1 MDKKLEKLKKILSK
15 LGLDEEKQKEILDI
29 VNSDDKD
36 VEEDDAKIVEEEQ
49 VEETPAEESSPEGDG
64 DAPSEEPDPVDPPEA
79 PVEEPTPVEEPP
91 VEESSPLPD
100 GITEVDPNTLGD
112 VPPEPNPEEPVPT
125 PDVPS
130 VDYEAKLAAQEEL
143 INAQKARIDSL
154 EEALKKAGILD
165 DTGVTNQVGTDD
177 NQAPAN
183 DPIDNPVQRVLKE
196 INGKY

>member
-1 MDKKLEKLKKILSK
+1 MDKKLEKLKKLLSK
-15 LGLDEEKQKEILDI
+15 LGLDEEKQKEVLDI
-29 VNSDDKD
+29 VNSKDED
-36 VEEDDAKIVEEEQ
+36 VEEDDAEIVEEEQ

-79 PVEEPTPVEEPP
+79 PVEEPIVEEPP
-91 VEESSPLPD
+91 VEEKSPLPD
-100 GITEVDPNTLGD
+100 GMTEVDPNSWGD

-165 DTGVTNQVGTDD
+165 DTGVTNQVGADD

-183 DPIDNPVQRVLKE
+183 DPIDNPVERVLKE

>member
-1 MDKKLEKLKKILSK
+1 MDKKLEKLKKLLSK
-15 LGLDEEKQKEILDI
+15 LGLDEEKQKEVLDI
-29 VNSDDKD
+29 IKSDDA
-36 VEEDDAKIVEEEQ
+36 EDDEAEEIVEEEQ

-91 VEESSPLPD
+91 VEENSLLPD

-112 VPPEPNPEEPVPT
+112 VPSESNPEEPVPT

>member
-1 MDKKLEKLKKILSK
+1 MKDKKLKKLKKELSK

-29 VNSDDKD
+29 INSDDED
-36 VEEDDAKIVEEEQ
+36 VEEDNAEIVEEEQ

-79 PVEEPTPVEEPP
+79 PVEEPP

-112 VPPEPNPEEPVPT
+112 VPPEPNPEEPVPA